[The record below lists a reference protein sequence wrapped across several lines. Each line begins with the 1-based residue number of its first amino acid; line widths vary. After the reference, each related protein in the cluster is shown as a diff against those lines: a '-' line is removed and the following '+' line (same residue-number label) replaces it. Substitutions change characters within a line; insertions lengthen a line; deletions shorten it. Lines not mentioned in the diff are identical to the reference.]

1 MTEVENDLKL
11 INEKVSH
18 LFNRASLIKF
28 SYSGIYTLEF
38 DLPEEVYGY
47 NYFFL
52 DIGTQ
57 LSIFENEKGQP
68 FLKNFSMEDFF
79 LVWSKN
85 VTKVVVENDLS
96 LLICFDSNYCCKV
109 VSKLSD
115 PENIFDMRWSIY
127 QKQDAPSFYL
137 VVSDEENIY
146 LQTP

>member
-1 MTEVENDLKL
+1 MTQVENDLKL

-18 LFNRASLIKF
+18 LFSAASLIKF

-38 DLPEEVYGY
+38 DLPEEVYGF

-57 LSIFENEKGQP
+57 LSIFEIEKEQP
-68 FLKNFSMEDFF
+68 FVKDFSIEDFF
-79 LVWSKN
+79 LIWSKN
-85 VTKVVVENDLS
+85 VTKVIVENDLN
-96 LLICFDSNYCCKV
+96 LLIFFDNNYCCKV
-109 VSKLSD
+109 ASKLFD

-127 QKQDAPSFYL
+127 QKQDTPSFYL